1 MSKFDRNFAHCAM
14 NEVQKMRRIAK
25 VATVVA
31 VVPTLIFGTNAA
43 QAAPTAAKTVK
54 VNVTMKGD
62 LSWESSESLITVKS
76 VKGSSAKKT
85 DVFTSLTGAGRA
97 AVPQS
102 TCTVFAGDGVLK
114 GKAGSITFTIASGA
128 QACAAADAAP
138 AIVTVDANATVK
150 SGTGAYKGATGTL
163 KIKGN
168 FMVQSVAVGTK
179 ETDKF
184 TVTFT
189 GALKT
194 K

>member
-1 MSKFDRNFAHCAM
+1 MVFGAGSGALAHA
-14 NEVQKMRRIAK
+14 
-25 VATVVA
+25 
-31 VVPTLIFGTNAA
+31 
-43 QAAPTAAKTVK
+43 AAKTVK

-76 VKGSSAKKT
+76 VKGASAKKT
-85 DVFTSLTGAGRA
+85 DVFTSLTGTGRA
-97 AVPQS
+97 AVPSS

-114 GKAGSITFTIASGA
+114 GKTGTITFSIASGA

-138 AIVTVDANATVK
+138 AIVNVDANATVK
-150 SGTGAYKGATGTL
+150 SGTGAFKGATGTL
-163 KIKGN
+163 KIKGS

>member
-1 MSKFDRNFAHCAM
+1 MFRL
-14 NEVQKMRRIAK
+14 AK

-31 VVPTLIFGTNAA
+31 IVPTLVFGAGAA
-43 QAAPTAAKTVK
+43 QAAPTAAKTINVK
-54 VNVTMKGD
+54 ITMKGD

-76 VKGSSAKKT
+76 VKGVSAKKT
-85 DVFTSLTGAGRA
+85 DVFTSLTGSGRA
-97 AVPQS
+97 AVPSS

-114 GKAGSITFTIASGA
+114 GKAGTIKFSIASGA

-138 AIVTVDANATVK
+138 AIVNVDANATVK
-150 SGTGAYKGATGTL
+150 GGTGAYKGATGTL

-168 FMVQSVAVGTK
+168 FLVQSVAVGTK

>member
-1 MSKFDRNFAHCAM
+1 MIRL
-14 NEVQKMRRIAK
+14 AK

-31 VVPTLIFGTNAA
+31 VVPVMAFGASAA
-43 QAAPTAAKTVK
+43 HAAPAAAKTVN

-76 VKGSSAKKT
+76 VKGASAKKT
-85 DVFTSLTGAGRA
+85 DVFTSLTGTGRA
-97 AVPQS
+97 AVPSS
-102 TCTVFAGDGVLK
+102 TCTVFAGDAVLK
-114 GKAGSITFTIASGA
+114 GKTGSITVTIASGA

-138 AIVTVDANATVK
+138 AIVNVDAKATVK
-150 SGTGAYKGATGTL
+150 SGTGTYKGATGTL

-168 FMVQSVAVGTK
+168 FLVQSVAVGTK